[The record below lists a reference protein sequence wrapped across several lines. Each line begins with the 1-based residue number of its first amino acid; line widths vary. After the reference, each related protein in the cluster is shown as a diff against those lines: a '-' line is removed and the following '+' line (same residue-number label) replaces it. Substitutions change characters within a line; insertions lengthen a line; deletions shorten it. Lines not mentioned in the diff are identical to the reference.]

1 MARYTIELRDIEN
14 CICYLF
20 PKGFPF
26 YTDNEELRL
35 NFIQKFYDEYM
46 FREIGF
52 ETAERF
58 KRSLLGKL
66 NKIMPYYT
74 QLYHTE
80 LESKSINFM
89 LNKDLIETFEREVSG
104 SSEVNSNSTTN
115 TTGTSEVNSNDMMYD
130 TPNSRIDDITKYP
143 TQGSQGESSAS
154 STETVRE
161 YVEKGDNN
169 ARVLEIR
176 SELEEKFPFA
186 LGAVCSNLA
195 TLDMAYRKVHGYDE
209 QGEFSH
215 YFIDLLDEFPLC
227 ERFVHAC
234 IMFVSSMVIID
245 IDDKKSDDFYDK
257 YASAVSTIQGEI
269 PFESVLTVEKYSY

>member
-1 MARYTIELRDIEN
+1 MSNYTIELREIEN

-26 YTDNEELRL
+26 YTDSEEMRQ

-52 ETAERF
+52 ETVERF

-80 LESKSINFM
+80 LESKDINFL

-104 SSEVNSNSTTN
+104 SSEVNSNATTN
-115 TTGTSEVNSNDMMYD
+115 ASGTSTANSNDMMYD

-143 TQGSQGESSAS
+143 TQGSQGENNATSSSNGTSTSNQTGENTQTEKTSLISKGNIGITSSAQLLK
-154 STETVRE
+154 EWRE
-161 YVEKGDNN
+161 
-169 ARVLEIR
+169 
-176 SELEEKFPFA
+176 
-186 LGAVCSNLA
+186 
-195 TLDMAYRKVHGYDE
+195 
-209 QGEFSH
+209 
-215 YFIDLLDEFPLC
+215 
-227 ERFVHAC
+227 
-234 IMFVSSMVIID
+234 VIIN
-245 IDDKKSDDFYDK
+245 IDEMILNDLEDLFMLL
-257 YASAVSTIQGEI
+257 
-269 PFESVLTVEKYSY
+269 F

>member
-1 MARYTIELRDIEN
+1 MSKYTIELREIEN

-26 YTDNEELRL
+26 YTDSEELRQ

-58 KRSLLGKL
+58 KKSLLGKL

-80 LESKSINFM
+80 LESKDINFL

-115 TTGTSEVNSNDMMYD
+115 ATGSSTSNSNDIMYD
-130 TPNSRIDDITKYP
+130 TPNTRIDDMTRYP
-143 TQGSQGESSAS
+143 TQGSQGENTATSSSNGTSTSNQTGENTQTEKTSLISKGNIGITSSAQLLK
-154 STETVRE
+154 EWRE
-161 YVEKGDNN
+161 VIINIDEMILN
-169 ARVLEIR
+169 
-176 SELEEKFPFA
+176 ELE
-186 LGAVCSNLA
+186 
-195 TLDMAYRKVHGYDE
+195 
-209 QGEFSH
+209 
-215 YFIDLLDEFPLC
+215 DLFMLLF
-227 ERFVHAC
+227 
-234 IMFVSSMVIID
+234 
-245 IDDKKSDDFYDK
+245 
-257 YASAVSTIQGEI
+257 
-269 PFESVLTVEKYSY
+269 

>member
-1 MARYTIELRDIEN
+1 MSKYTIELREIEN

-26 YTDNEELRL
+26 YTDSEEMRL

-52 ETAERF
+52 ETVERF

-80 LESKSINFM
+80 LESKNINFL

-104 SSEVNSNSTTN
+104 TSEVNSNSTSN
-115 TTGTSEVNSNDMMYD
+115 SAGTSTANSNDIMYD

-143 TQGSQGESSAS
+143 TQGSQGENTAATNSNATSINNQTGENTQSEKTSLISKGNIGITSSA
-154 STETVRE
+154 
-161 YVEKGDNN
+161 
-169 ARVLEIR
+169 
-176 SELEEKFPFA
+176 
-186 LGAVCSNLA
+186 
-195 TLDMAYRKVHGYDE
+195 
-209 QGEFSH
+209 Q
-215 YFIDLLDEFPLC
+215 LLKEWRD
-227 ERFVHAC
+227 
-234 IMFVSSMVIID
+234 VIIN
-245 IDDKKSDDFYDK
+245 IDELILNDLEDLFMLL
-257 YASAVSTIQGEI
+257 
-269 PFESVLTVEKYSY
+269 F

>member
-1 MARYTIELRDIEN
+1 MSKYTIELREIEN

-26 YTDNEELRL
+26 YTDSEELRL

-52 ETAERF
+52 ETVERF

-80 LESKSINFM
+80 LESKNINFL

-104 SSEVNSNSTTN
+104 SSEVNSNSITN
-115 TTGTSEVNSNDMMYD
+115 ANGTSTSNSNDIMYD

-143 TQGSQGESSAS
+143 TQGSQGENTATSSSNGTSTSNQSGENTQSEKTSLISKGNIGVTSSAQLLK
-154 STETVRE
+154 EWRE
-161 YVEKGDNN
+161 
-169 ARVLEIR
+169 
-176 SELEEKFPFA
+176 
-186 LGAVCSNLA
+186 
-195 TLDMAYRKVHGYDE
+195 
-209 QGEFSH
+209 
-215 YFIDLLDEFPLC
+215 
-227 ERFVHAC
+227 
-234 IMFVSSMVIID
+234 VIIN
-245 IDDKKSDDFYDK
+245 IDELILNDLEDLFMLL
-257 YASAVSTIQGEI
+257 
-269 PFESVLTVEKYSY
+269 F

>member
-1 MARYTIELRDIEN
+1 MSKYTIELREIEN

-26 YTDNEELRL
+26 YTDSEELRL

-52 ETAERF
+52 ETVERF

-80 LESKSINFM
+80 LESKNINFL

-115 TTGTSEVNSNDMMYD
+115 ANGTSTANSNDIMYD

-143 TQGSQGESSAS
+143 TQGSQGENTATSSSNGTSTSNQSGENTQSEKTSLISKGNIGITSSAQLLK
-154 STETVRE
+154 EWRE
-161 YVEKGDNN
+161 
-169 ARVLEIR
+169 
-176 SELEEKFPFA
+176 
-186 LGAVCSNLA
+186 
-195 TLDMAYRKVHGYDE
+195 
-209 QGEFSH
+209 
-215 YFIDLLDEFPLC
+215 
-227 ERFVHAC
+227 
-234 IMFVSSMVIID
+234 VIIN
-245 IDDKKSDDFYDK
+245 IDELILNDLEDLFMLL
-257 YASAVSTIQGEI
+257 
-269 PFESVLTVEKYSY
+269 F

>member
-1 MARYTIELRDIEN
+1 MAGVDCRDIFDAVYYNVKNIILSKDGVTKIKSKTLSESA
-14 CICYLF
+14 
-20 PKGFPF
+20 
-26 YTDNEELRL
+26 NEDGVR
-35 NFIQKFYDEYM
+35 
-46 FREIGF
+46 
-52 ETAERF
+52 
-58 KRSLLGKL
+58 
-66 NKIMPYYT
+66 
-74 QLYHTE
+74 
-80 LESKSINFM
+80 
-89 LNKDLIETFEREVSG
+89 
-104 SSEVNSNSTTN
+104 N
-115 TTGTSEVNSNDMMYD
+115 TTTSGEPVGEARTESL
-130 TPNSRIDDITKYP
+130 
-143 TQGSQGESSAS
+143 ESSAS

-195 TLDMAYRKVHGYDE
+195 TLDIAYRKVHGYDE

>member
-1 MARYTIELRDIEN
+1 MSKYTIELREIEN

-26 YTDNEELRL
+26 YTDSEELRQ
-35 NFIQKFYDEYM
+35 NFLQKFYDEYM

-52 ETAERF
+52 ETVERF

-80 LESKSINFM
+80 LESKNINFL

-115 TTGTSEVNSNDMMYD
+115 ANGTSTANSNDIMYD

-143 TQGSQGESSAS
+143 TQGSQGENNASSSSNATSINNQTGENTQSEKTSLISKGNIGITSSA
-154 STETVRE
+154 
-161 YVEKGDNN
+161 
-169 ARVLEIR
+169 
-176 SELEEKFPFA
+176 
-186 LGAVCSNLA
+186 
-195 TLDMAYRKVHGYDE
+195 
-209 QGEFSH
+209 Q
-215 YFIDLLDEFPLC
+215 LLKEWRD
-227 ERFVHAC
+227 
-234 IMFVSSMVIID
+234 VIIN
-245 IDDKKSDDFYDK
+245 IDELILNDLEDLFMLL
-257 YASAVSTIQGEI
+257 
-269 PFESVLTVEKYSY
+269 F

>member
-26 YTDNEELRL
+26 YTDSEEMRL

-52 ETAERF
+52 ETVERF

-80 LESKSINFM
+80 LESKDINFL

-104 SSEVNSNSTTN
+104 TSEVNSNSTTN
-115 TTGTSEVNSNDMMYD
+115 ASGTSTTNSNDIMYD

-143 TQGSQGESSAS
+143 TQGSQGENNATSSSNATSTNNQTGENTQTEKTSLISKGNIGITSSAQLLK
-154 STETVRE
+154 EWRE
-161 YVEKGDNN
+161 VIINIDEMILN
-169 ARVLEIR
+169 
-176 SELEEKFPFA
+176 ELE
-186 LGAVCSNLA
+186 
-195 TLDMAYRKVHGYDE
+195 
-209 QGEFSH
+209 
-215 YFIDLLDEFPLC
+215 DLFMLLF
-227 ERFVHAC
+227 
-234 IMFVSSMVIID
+234 
-245 IDDKKSDDFYDK
+245 
-257 YASAVSTIQGEI
+257 
-269 PFESVLTVEKYSY
+269 

>member
-26 YTDNEELRL
+26 YTDSEELRL

-52 ETAERF
+52 ETVERF

-80 LESKSINFM
+80 LESKNINFL

-104 SSEVNSNSTTN
+104 TSEINSNSTSN
-115 TTGTSEVNSNDMMYD
+115 ANGTSTANSNDIMYD

-143 TQGSQGESSAS
+143 TQGSQGENTATTNSNGTSTSNQTGENTQTEKTSLISKGNIGITSSA
-154 STETVRE
+154 
-161 YVEKGDNN
+161 
-169 ARVLEIR
+169 
-176 SELEEKFPFA
+176 
-186 LGAVCSNLA
+186 
-195 TLDMAYRKVHGYDE
+195 
-209 QGEFSH
+209 Q
-215 YFIDLLDEFPLC
+215 LLKEWRD
-227 ERFVHAC
+227 
-234 IMFVSSMVIID
+234 VIIN
-245 IDDKKSDDFYDK
+245 IDEMILNDLEDLFM
-257 YASAVSTIQGEI
+257 
-269 PFESVLTVEKYSY
+269 FLF